1 MKKKSAAKR
10 AFAEKFRNEKIDG
23 KKMNYLI
30 GGDSNG
36 SEGSTDDPW
45 L

>member
-1 MKKKSAAKR
+1 MKKKEMERR
-10 AFAEKFRNEKIDG
+10 AFAQKFRNEKLDG

-30 GGDSNG
+30 GGDADG
-36 SEGSTDDPW
+36 GQGATDDPW